1 MLGFVLDAFREDRQ
15 LEASAE
21 TDDCTHDRF
30 GMVVTFQVAN
40 EVAIDLDLVARE
52 RLQI

>member
-1 MLGFVLDAFREDRQ
+1 
-15 LEASAE
+15 
-21 TDDCTHDRF
+21 
-30 GMVVTFQVAN
+30 MVVTFQVAN